1 MIALVLTILLTA
13 LLFLCFKEFSKR
25 AINTHQAITFNY
37 LTASVLGVI
46 FYNNPISINEMITA
60 DWIFPTIALGVFFVI
75 MFNIM
80 AITTQKLG
88 ISIAS
93 MASKMSL
100 IIPVFTALLLQENT
114 DFSFANGLGILL
126 ALIAVYLTFKKE
138 QQLAQPITIAIILFF
153 GAGILDMSLNYIQE
167 NYLKN
172 EDDFSQFI
180 IIVFFVAFLAGLL
193 KIIYAQQKIQLKNIM
208 AGITLGIPNY
218 LSIYFVLEALNQLGG
233 IIVFPVLN
241 IGVVLLSSI
250 LSFMIYKEYLS
261 KLNWSG
267 IALACISIILILVF

>member
-1 MIALVLTILLTA
+1 MVALVLTILLTA

-37 LTASVLGVI
+37 LTASILA
-46 FYNNPISINEMITA
+46 FLCCNTPISTNKIITA
-60 DWIFPTIALGVFFVI
+60 DWILPTIALGIFFVI

-100 IIPVFTALLLQENT
+100 IIPVFAALLLQENT
-114 DFSFANGLGILL
+114 DFSFVNGLGILL
-126 ALIAVYLTFKKE
+126 ALIAVYFTFKKE
-138 QQLAQPITIAIILFF
+138 EKLEEPITIAIILFF
-153 GAGILDMSLNYIQE
+153 GAGILDMGLNYIQE
-167 NYLKN
+167 DYLKD

-180 IIVFFVAFLAGLL
+180 ILVFFVAFFAGFL
-193 KIIYAQQKIQLKNIM
+193 KIIYSKQKIQLKNIM
-208 AGITLGIPNY
+208 AGIALGIPNY
-218 LSIYFVLEALNQLGG
+218 LSIYFVLQALSQLGG

-267 IALACISIILILVF
+267 IALACISIILILMF